1 MNFKGACDYILN
13 LLTSGLSKD
22 LYYHNV
28 DHAKD
33 VYRAAETI
41 ARNEKIELHQLQL
54 LLTAACYHDA
64 GFLKVIKHHETE
76 SCKIAN
82 EILPSFGYS
91 NDDIKS
97 INSMIMATKIP
108 QSPSNLLEEILADAD
123 LDYFGRDDFFIIG
136 ERLFQELKHQG
147 TVENEKDWNTL
158 QVVFLN
164 EHTYFTNT
172 SKMMRTQ
179 KKEENLKIIIAKL

>member
-1 MNFKGACDYILN
+1 MLD
-13 LLTSGLSKD
+13 LLTSGLAKD

-28 DHAKD
+28 DHVKD

-41 ARNEKIELHQLQL
+41 ARNEKIKPHQLQL

-64 GFLKVIKHHETE
+64 GFLRVIKHHETE

-123 LDYFGRDDFFIIG
+123 LDYLGRDDFFVIG
-136 ERLFQELKHQG
+136 ERFFQELSHQG
-147 TVENEKDWNTL
+147 QVENEQDWNNL
-158 QVVFLN
+158 QFAFLN
-164 EHTYFTNT
+164 KHTYFTNSST
-172 SKMMRTQ
+172 KMRTP
-179 KKEENLKIIIAKL
+179 KKEENLLIIMAKL